1 MALSLYA
8 GPALEPVSLE
18 EAKRHCRIDET
29 TTDEDG
35 LVSDLVIAAT
45 RHAERFTHRRF
56 ISQVWDDKRDDV
68 PCEWW
73 ESPIAPVLSIGS
85 VSYIDTDGAT
95 QTWSSALYQTDIP
108 AGPTAGPA
116 RLMPIYNGT
125 WPQTR
130 DVLNAFTV
138 RFTAGYGT
146 TAASVPYDIKAAI
159 KLLIGHLYANR
170 EAVNIGNIVT
180 PLPLGVES
188 LLWPYKFF
196 TG

>member
-1 MALSLYA
+1 MSLSLVTE
-8 GPALEPVSLE
+8 PALEPVTLT
-18 EAKRHCRIDET
+18 EAKLHCRVDGTAEDALL
-29 TTDEDG
+29 TD
-35 LVSDLVIAAT
+35 LIIAAT

-56 ISQVWDDKRDDV
+56 VSQVWDHRLDGP
-68 PCEWW
+68 PCTLWT
-73 ESPIAPVLSIGS
+73 SPIAPVISIGS
-85 VSYIDTDGAT
+85 VSYIDTDGTT

-138 RFTAGYGT
+138 RFTVGYGT

-159 KLLIGHLYANR
+159 KLLIGHFYENR
-170 EAVNIGNIVT
+170 EAVNVGNMVT
-180 PLPLGVES
+180 PMPLAVES

-196 TG
+196 AGAA